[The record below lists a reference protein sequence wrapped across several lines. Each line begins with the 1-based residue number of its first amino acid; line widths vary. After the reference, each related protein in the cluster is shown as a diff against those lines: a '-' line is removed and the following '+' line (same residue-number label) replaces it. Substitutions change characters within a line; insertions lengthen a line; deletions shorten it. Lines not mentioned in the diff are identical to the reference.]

1 MKGAK
6 SNRVN
11 LALLLP
17 LYRDEFRKEFK
28 EKYPKNKSVAAVG
41 KAAGERWKSLSELM
55 FHTLQTLPVGY
66 LEVGESAAEGASRET
81 LKEACADATLGPAI
95 ATASSHLL
103 TRIVAR
109 SWVGSWAVA
118 VQSSRRLPH
127 LHQDAEGHQEDTVE
141 PGLAACCFPQ
151 PRNF

>member
-1 MKGAK
+1 MEMLFCLTIPPVCDLVLVNY
-6 SNRVN
+6 SNQGCINR
-11 LALLLP
+11 
-17 LYRDEFRKEFK
+17 
-28 EKYPKNKSVAAVG
+28 
-41 KAAGERWKSLSELM
+41 
-55 FHTLQTLPVGY
+55 TLPPGY
-66 LEVGESAAEGASRET
+66 LEVRESAAEGASRET

-103 TRIVAR
+103 TRIVAG

-151 PRNF
+151 PRSVQSSSARRQLVVL

>member
-1 MKGAK
+1 MLV
-6 SNRVN
+6 SD
-11 LALLLP
+11 LLLVNHSNQGCIN
-17 LYRDEFRKEFK
+17 R
-28 EKYPKNKSVAAVG
+28 
-41 KAAGERWKSLSELM
+41 
-55 FHTLQTLPVGY
+55 TLPPGY

-103 TRIVAR
+103 TRIVAG
-109 SWVGSWAVA
+109 SWVGSWAAA

-141 PGLAACCFPQ
+141 PGPGCLLLPTT
-151 PRNF
+151 